1 MEKLKYFFN
10 KYDLL
15 YKALSL
21 ALAVALWLMIK
32 EPF

>member
-1 MEKLKYFFN
+1 MGKIKYFLD

-21 ALAVALWLMIK
+21 ALAVALWLMVK